1 MQAVASAVKTP
12 WKELYLDIRSTPDGT
27 SRAAKLRVI
36 PLAGPLI
43 LVPISGPVSATIQE
57 IWKMRDACFSPPW
70 FGMKMTITSQGAVDV
85 DFNYDPTCTSDPAF
99 RAN

>member
-1 MQAVASAVKTP
+1 MPTVERLFLQLAQAWASSSP
-12 WKELYLDIRSTPDGT
+12 RLP
-27 SRAAKLRVI
+27 I
-36 PLAGPLI
+36 PIMVPL
-43 LVPISGPVSATIQE
+43 SGPVAATIQE